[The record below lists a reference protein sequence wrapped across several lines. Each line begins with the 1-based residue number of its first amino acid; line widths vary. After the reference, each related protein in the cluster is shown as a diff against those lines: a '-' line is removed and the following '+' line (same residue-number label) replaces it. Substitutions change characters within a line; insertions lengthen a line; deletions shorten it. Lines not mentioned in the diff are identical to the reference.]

1 MCMDKQHPHGY
12 DQSEEYIM
20 ILYAKEQCPICTE
33 LLYNQYSKMI
43 ANYCRKKYKNLNSLT
58 TEDLIS
64 QCYFYFLDA
73 IRKFDID
80 TGNKFGTYLYHQLMQ
95 INRYVI
101 QHDNKAIEFPPD
113 YVQKLKKNED
123 TKLTSVSLNTV
134 YNDKGESFEDIYEDP
149 ELLEELIAPEEMEA
163 YRKAVL
169 KLPEALQ
176 AQLALKLEGKTYKEI
191 GEIMGCSEWEVNRSN
206 AEMIRRLKFEI
217 AKMELHYDRWGYRY

>member
-1 MCMDKQHPHGY
+1 MDKQHPHGY
-12 DQSEEYIM
+12 DQIEEYIM

-43 ANYCRKKYKNLNSLT
+43 ADYCRKKYKNLNSLT
-58 TEDLIS
+58 IEDLIS

-80 TGNKFGTYLYHQLMQ
+80 TGNKFGTFLYTQLIQ

-101 QHDNKAIEFPPD
+101 LHDNKAITFPTN
-113 YVQKLKKNED
+113 YTQQIKKDEEA
-123 TKLTSVSLNTV
+123 KLTSVSLNTV

-149 ELLEELIAPEEMEA
+149 ELLEDLIAPEQMEA
-163 YRKAVL
+163 YRKAVI

-176 AQLALKLEGKTYKEI
+176 AHLAMRVEGKTYQEI
-191 GEIMGCSEWEVNRSN
+191 SELTGCTEWEAKRSN
-206 AEMIRRLKFEI
+206 AEMIRRLKFEMG
-217 AKMELHYDRWGYRY
+217 KLELHYDRWGYRY